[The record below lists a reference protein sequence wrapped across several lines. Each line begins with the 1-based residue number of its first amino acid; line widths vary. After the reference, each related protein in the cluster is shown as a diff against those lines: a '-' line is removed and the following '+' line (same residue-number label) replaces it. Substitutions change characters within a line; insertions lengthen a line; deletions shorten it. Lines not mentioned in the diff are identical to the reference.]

1 MFSSDVAERNKS
13 VVTMLCFSLGLLA
26 ASAAVSQEPE
36 VVEFDVVGGNSSNSL
51 MFGLKY
57 GVGDGDIDEAIT
69 LNTDANAYPS
79 LNSFTFVLNTCG
91 ESRTDVVA
99 ASTNASQLVI
109 YEGGRGTGAPICGAT
124 GQDACPARP
133 VGLSTSIAQLISVAT
148 SGTSGTTP
156 GVFTFAAGDDES
168 TCATF
173 GRSGGVLSATLDDGK
188 DAGRLRAIADTEF
201 VRADVGELEAGDL
214 LVLVSNPAMIVRVTP
229 DGIGPSGASG
239 TEFANSLSAFS
250 GYRRATPTG
259 LAIVPGETPSVLV
272 TLSTGAIAN
281 FYYNGTRWV
290 SKPFDTGG
298 LFPNPRGIGAGTR
311 EGVPYIV
318 VSEQNRGRYI
328 RVEVQEDTSTGG
340 LMRSGGYREIVS
352 PVGAPEGVAVSQEDP
367 EVFVAQKCFNPESE
381 EPTGCNFG
389 PGDLHFSQGFE
400 GGLEGESLRFD
411 VTYIPD
417 PTVNPARE
425 NGLLRLPHP
434 CDDDDS
440 CVAQDF
446 FVPASC
452 RGYDTSGADPA
463 LGFSGVP
470 QVVLVDID
478 LLDDFF
484 VTSGNFAQVTE
495 RVKDTLGVEGECTE
509 TGARVYYHPSKDL
522 DGNDL
527 VDADGFTLFDVTV
540 SCQNPSRGISELR
553 SPVVFC
559 VDPNYVARKDDPEAG
574 RNEFVNPNI
583 RIFIEDLKAA
593 VAELGNDFPALSSE
607 LNSLLVGFTNPDMG
621 AGKVP
626 GYYVDTWKKADE
638 GALRVLD
645 LKRSDAFAGAGL
657 PSDLYARLLRGFL
670 GLAFYAKETG
680 LAGYDPGSV
689 ALAGYELGDAGVKY
703 YPPAE
708 FCRVVNGFNEYP
720 EGFGVYF
727 PELQDVEC
735 DCTGIEIPAPSA
747 RSPGDPPP
755 EYTCAPGTGIIIS
768 E

>member
-1 MFSSDVAERNKS
+1 MFSSHVAARNKS
-13 VVTMLCFSLGLLA
+13 IFSILCFSLGLLV
-26 ASAAVSQEPE
+26 SPAAVSQDSEIAE
-36 VVEFDVVGGNSSNSL
+36 LEVVGGNSSNSL
-51 MFGLKY
+51 MFGLNY
-57 GVGDGDIDEAIT
+57 GLEVGDIDEAVT
-69 LNTDANAYPS
+69 LNDDANAYPN

-173 GRSGGVLSATLDDGK
+173 GRSGGPLSVGSN
-188 DAGRLRAIADTEF
+188 RIRAIADTEF
-201 VRADVGELEAGDL
+201 VRADGGNLDAGDL

-229 DGIGPSGASG
+229 DGIGQNGASG
-239 TEFANSLSAFS
+239 AEFADSLAVFS

-259 LAIVPGETPSVLV
+259 LAIVPGETPNVLV
-272 TLSTGAIAN
+272 TLSTGAIVN
-281 FYYNGTRWV
+281 FYYSSAGWV
-290 SKPFDTGG
+290 SKSFDTGG
-298 LFPNPRGIGAGTR
+298 LFPNPRGIGAGSR
-311 EGVPYIV
+311 EGAPYIV

-328 RVEVQEDTSTGG
+328 RVEVEQDASGS
-340 LMRSGGYREIVS
+340 LVRSSAPGAYREIVT

-367 EVFVAQKCFNPESE
+367 DLFVATKCFNPESE

-411 VTYIPD
+411 VKFIPD
-417 PTVNPARE
+417 PMDNSARDE
-425 NGLLRLPHP
+425 NGLLRLPI
-434 CDDDDS
+434 DG
-440 CVAQDF
+440 QDF

-720 EGFGVYF
+720 EGSMIYF
-727 PELQDVEC
+727 SELQDVQC
-735 DCTGIEIPAPSA
+735 DCTGIANPDPA
-747 RSPGDPPP
+747 
-755 EYTCAPGTGIIIS
+755 EYSCAPETIGP
-768 E
+768 